1 MAGMDV
7 PALSESGSDS
17 GSDSEYE
24 EEMIILAA
32 QAAVLAA
39 STSLDFFIAQE
50 LDDSGQRCVDHD
62 SGVRDYLKTI
72 AATLPTCS
80 ELLPISL
87 LPNLRSC
94 VK

>member
-39 STSLDFFIAQE
+39 STSLDFLSLRNLMILA
-50 LDDSGQRCVDHD
+50 SAV
-62 SGVRDYLKTI
+62 SITI
-72 AATLPTCS
+72 LEFAT
-80 ELLPISL
+80 I
-87 LPNLRSC
+87 
-94 VK
+94 